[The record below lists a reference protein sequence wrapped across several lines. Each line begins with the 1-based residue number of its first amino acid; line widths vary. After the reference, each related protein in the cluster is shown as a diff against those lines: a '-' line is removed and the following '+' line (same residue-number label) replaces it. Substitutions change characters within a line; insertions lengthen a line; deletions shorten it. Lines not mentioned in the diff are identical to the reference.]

1 MRSAEHLLQRVHW
14 HRLLLLCVLLWS
26 SMALTHEHGDQVVTG
41 QACQTDWPAWG
52 VFKKRFIAPQ
62 GRVIDDA
69 DERLITTSEGQSYAM
84 FFALVNDDQ
93 PLFDKLLR
101 WAVAHLAQGDL
112 ARHLPAWLWGRQE
125 TGQWGVLDDNSAAD
139 SDLWI
144 AYNLLEAGRLW
155 RVREYTLLGHQLL
168 RLITAREVVELPGF
182 GPLLLPGARG
192 FTGPDQWLFN
202 PSYLPPQLVQRMAL
216 LWPESIWP
224 ELAANT
230 THFLEQ
236 TAPLGIA
243 PDWVLREG
251 ERWSFPTATEQ
262 WASYNAI
269 RVYLWV
275 GLLNEQAKDAKRLK
289 NHFQQS
295 LAFIHQDYK
304 PFEQMEV
311 LKGRGRG
318 VGPVGFSAALLP
330 LFAQGDFAQHQR
342 TRIAQTELESLGY
355 YGSALLLFAQGWEQG
370 RYHFDEQGFVVPKWV
385 DCQ

>member
-1 MRSAEHLLQRVHW
+1 M
-14 HRLLLLCVLLWS
+14 LCVLLWPFRIS
-26 SMALTHEHGDQVVTG
+26 AYESVV
-41 QACQTDWPAWG
+41 QAATVPTCQADWPAWG
-52 VFKKRFIAPQ
+52 YFKKRFIAPQ

-84 FFALVNDDQ
+84 FFALVDDDQ
-93 PLFDKLLR
+93 SLFDKLLR
-101 WAVAHLAQGDL
+101 WSMEHLSQGDFSQ
-112 ARHLPAWLWGRQE
+112 RLPAWLWGQQE
-125 TGQWGVLDDNSAAD
+125 SEQWGILDDNSAAD

-168 RLITAREVVELPGF
+168 QLITAREVVKVPGF

-192 FTGPDQWLFN
+192 FTGTDQWLFN
-202 PSYLPPQLVQRMAL
+202 PSYLPPQLVQRVAL
-216 LWPESIWP
+216 FWPDSVWP
-224 ELAANT
+224 ALANNT
-230 THFLEQ
+230 TYFLEQ

-243 PDWVLREG
+243 PDWVVRDG
-251 ERWSFPTATEQ
+251 KRWSFPTLSEQ

-289 NHFQQS
+289 NHFQQG

-311 LKGRGRG
+311 LKGKGRG
-318 VGPVGFSAALLP
+318 IGPVGFSAALLP
-330 LFAQGDFAQHQR
+330 LFAQGDFAQYQR

-355 YGSALLLFAQGWEQG
+355 YGLALLLFAQGWEEG

-385 DCQ
+385 DCP